1 MIEPNTFFLIFSA
14 IFLIAFFGNLF
25 FKKTR
30 FSDISILLIIGF
42 LIGSVFNL
50 ITNSQLEILKS
61 MSSLFGSL
69 ALIIILFEGG
79 LHLNFYKVLR
89 EIGKATMFTIAVF
102 FFTVLFSGVLLHYI
116 FSIPAIYALLIGS
129 AIGGVSSAVVI
140 PLVMNSKSKEE
151 TKTLI
156 TLESAITDVLCI
168 IVFITL
174 FEIIVTQKS
183 SVQFVTQ
190 NIISA
195 FAIATVIGAV
205 SGIVWTKVLRD
216 FNVIRKFNYL
226 LTLSFL
232 FLIYV
237 LIEYAKGN
245 GSFGVLI
252 FGLVLGNSNEILKIF
267 KMKTLSLDNVVS
279 LNEVYKFQAEISLF
293 IKAFFFIYLGLII
306 DFSSVTLNIILIS
319 AVLIFVSIA
328 SRYLSIYVFSGDK
341 TIKQDTRYILSLHA
355 RGLAAAV
362 LGTYP
367 IAMGLVNSYT
377 LILLP
382 ITFLVIFLTNITTTF
397 MFFFTER
404 NKLKEES
411 LNEESSQKDSSQEEE
426 TNPYSLIKKSNK
438 NKDSKEKIDAN

>member
-1 MIEPNTFFLIFSA
+1 
-14 IFLIAFFGNLF
+14 
-25 FKKTR
+25 
-30 FSDISILLIIGF
+30 
-42 LIGSVFNL
+42 
-50 ITNSQLEILKS
+50 
-61 MSSLFGSL
+61 
-69 ALIIILFEGG
+69 
-79 LHLNFYKVLR
+79 
-89 EIGKATMFTIAVF
+89 MFTIAVF

-116 FSIPAIYALLIGS
+116 FSIPAIYALLIGT

-140 PLVMNSKSKEE
+140 PLVMTSKSKEE

-156 TLESAITDVLCI
+156 TLESAMTDVLCI

-195 FAIATVIGAV
+195 FAIATVIGVVA
-205 SGIVWTKVLRD
+205 GIFWTKILRD
-216 FNVIRKFNYL
+216 FTIIKKFNYF

-245 GSFGVLI
+245 GAFGVLI

-306 DFSSVTLNIILIS
+306 DLTSVTFNIILIS
-319 AVLIFVSIA
+319 AVLIAVSIG
-328 SRYLSIYVFSGDK
+328 SRYLSIYLFSGDK
-341 TIKQDTRYILSLHA
+341 TIKQDTKYLLSLHA

-367 IAMGLVNSYT
+367 IAMGLVNKYT

-404 NKLKEES
+404 SKLKENALNGENSDNNKES
-411 LNEESSQKDSSQEEE
+411 EPSSTTVSENT
-426 TNPYSLIKKSNK
+426 TNK
-438 NKDSKEKIDAN
+438 